1 MKTLKE
7 ILIAEATE
15 HDFKIMLE
23 EKNPTSWLKSV
34 SAFANGF
41 GGSLYFGVS
50 DDGVAIGLSDAQYT
64 ADKISEFIVAR
75 IEPSLLYTLEPMLVE
90 NAEIL
95 RLFIKSGTST
105 PYYVKSGDNRTAY
118 YRSGNESV
126 KATDRILTELILKGS
141 HRTFDVMD
149 SEYKYADH
157 SFTLLNSAYK
167 RHTGDTLSLP
177 DDLISFGLLKS
188 DGVLTRAGAL
198 FADYCPVYNS
208 RLFCTRWSGL
218 TMGAGLID
226 AIDDAEF
233 SANVLMLVQ
242 NGVDFMGKH
251 NRVMWNVEGMTRDN
265 YPDYPKEALREALT
279 NAIIHR
285 SYVLPGTEVH
295 IAIYDDRIEI
305 TSPGGMY
312 DNKPIQELDLKSVA
326 STRRNPILADV
337 FQRIDYAERRGT
349 GLKKILQGYE
359 GKELQPKF
367 YSDETTFRTTLYN
380 LNYGTDLE
388 KYANGV
394 VNGRN
399 GTNVPENVSID
410 DPIDDPMN
418 VPDNVPESDPENVPD
433 NKRFLRH
440 RKLLDLLKKDGAITR
455 ERLSAELRVSAKT
468 IQRDLGTLKKQ
479 ERIERIGSD
488 TSGYWKVIDKVGGTH
503 E

>member
-15 HDFKIMLE
+15 HDFKMMLE

-50 DDGVAIGLSDAQYT
+50 DDGTAIGLSDARYT

-75 IEPSLLYTLEPMLVE
+75 IEPSLLYTLESMLVE

-95 RLFIKSGTST
+95 RLVIKSGAST

-141 HRTFDVMD
+141 NLTHDATS
-149 SEYKYADH
+149 SEFKFGDH
-157 SFTLLNSAYK
+157 SFTMLNSAHAK
-167 RHTGDTLSLP
+167 KTGASLNLP
-177 DDLISFGLLKS
+177 EDLISFGLMKNN
-188 DGVLTRAGAL
+188 GILTRAGAL

-208 RLFCTRWSGL
+208 RVFCTRWSGL
-218 TMGAGLID
+218 KMGAGVID
-226 AIDDAEF
+226 ALDDAEF
-233 SANVLMLVQ
+233 SGNVLRLVN
-242 NGVDFMGKH
+242 NGVDFMRKH
-251 NRVMWNVEGMTRDN
+251 NRVMWNKTGLTREEM
-265 YPDYPKEALREALT
+265 PDYPAEALTESLT

-285 SYVLPGTEVH
+285 SYILPGTEVH
-295 IAIYDDRIEI
+295 IDIYDDRIEI

-312 DNKPIQELDLKSVA
+312 DNKPIQELDLTSVP

-337 FQRIDYAERRGT
+337 FQRIEYAERRGT
-349 GLKKILQGYE
+349 GIKKIMAGYE
-359 GKELQPKF
+359 GTARQPKF
-367 YSDETTFRTTLYN
+367 YSDETSFRTTLFN
-380 LNYGTDLE
+380 LNYGTELE

-399 GTNVPENVSID
+399 GANVDKNVS
-410 DPIDDPMN
+410 
-418 VPDNVPESDPENVPD
+418 DNVRVNVQD
-433 NKRFLRH
+433 NVHVNVYVNKRDSRRL
-440 RKLLDLLKKDGAITR
+440 KLLEILQNNNAVKLDSLASMLG
-455 ERLSAELRVSAKT
+455 VSTKT
-468 IQRDLGTLKKQ
+468 IQRDLDALISK
-479 ERIERIGSD
+479 ERIVRVGPD
-488 TSGYWKVIDKVGGTH
+488 KTGYWKVLGKDGGTD

>member
-15 HDFKIMLE
+15 HDFKLMLE
-23 EKNPTSWLKSV
+23 EKNPNSWLKSV

-50 DDGVAIGLSDAQYT
+50 DDGAAIGLADAKYT

-75 IEPSLLYTLEPMLVE
+75 IEPSLLYTLEPMLIE

-95 RLFIKSGTST
+95 RLVIKSGIST

-141 HRTFDVMD
+141 NRTFDAMD
-149 SEYKYADH
+149 SEYKYAAH
-157 SFTLLNSAYK
+157 SFTMLNSAYNK
-167 RHTGDTLSLP
+167 HTWNSITLP
-177 DDLISFGLLKS
+177 DDLISFGLLKN
-188 DGVLTRAGAL
+188 DGTLTNAGAL

-208 RLFCTRWSGL
+208 RVFCTRWGGL
-218 TMGAGLID
+218 TMGTGLID

-251 NRVMWNVEGMTRDN
+251 NRVMWNVEGMLRKN

-279 NAIIHR
+279 NALIHR
-285 SYVLPGTEVH
+285 SYILPGTEVH
-295 IAIYDDRIEI
+295 IGIYDDRIEI

-349 GLKKILQGYE
+349 GLKKILQGYD
-359 GKELQPKF
+359 GKERQPEF
-367 YSDETTFRTTLYN
+367 YSNETMFRITLFN
-380 LNYGTDLE
+380 LNYGTELE
-388 KYANGV
+388 KYAIGAIND
-394 VNGRN
+394 
-399 GTNVPENVSID
+399 SLD
-410 DPIDDPMN
+410 DSMVDSMDDPM
-418 VPDNVPESDPENVPD
+418 DGSMDGSMDDSMGDP
-433 NKRFLRH
+433 
-440 RKLLDLLKKDGAITR
+440 LDDSINGDRLQAILKELVKNPSLTR
-455 ERLSAELRVSAKT
+455 IELSGVIKVAPKT
-468 IQRDLGTLKKQ
+468 IQRDLDVLKSKNIIQ
-479 ERIERIGSD
+479 RIGGNRYGRWQINKNGCSD
-488 TSGYWKVIDKVGGTH
+488 